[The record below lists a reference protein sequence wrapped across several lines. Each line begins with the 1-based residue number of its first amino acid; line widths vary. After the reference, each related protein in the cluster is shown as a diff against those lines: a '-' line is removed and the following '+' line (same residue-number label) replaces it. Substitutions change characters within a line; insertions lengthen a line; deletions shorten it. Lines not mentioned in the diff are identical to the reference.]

1 MDVST
6 VLAPLSVPSQH
17 ARLIRLQAPV
27 AGLVVEHVQGRE
39 AVCAPF
45 RFEIDCLS
53 TRSDIDLDALLEQ
66 PLTLQVLRDD
76 GGLRPWHGLCT
87 EAAFLGGDG
96 GLTRLRL
103 TLEPWTALLALRR
116 NAVIFQDLDA
126 RAVCERIF
134 AQYPQARFRFDVQQ
148 VLPARPITTQY
159 RESDWDFVTRL
170 LAEAG

>member
-66 PLTLQVLRDD
+66 PLTLQLLRDD
-76 GGLRPWHGLCT
+76 GGLRPFNGLCT

-103 TLEPWTALLALRR
+103 TLEPWTALLTLRR

-134 AQYPQARFRFDVQQ
+134 AQYPQARFRFD
-148 VLPARPITTQY
+148 
-159 RESDWDFVTRL
+159 
-170 LAEAG
+170 